1 MMQVQEACAD
11 IPVIVSNNSGQIN
24 VTLSDY
30 MINLNRAEIKNS
42 AGRLRKSRSTKKI
55 KI

>member
-30 MINLNRAEIKNS
+30 MINLNRAEIKKNS
-42 AGRLRKSRSTKKI
+42 AGKLRKSRSTKK
-55 KI
+55 